1 MTDQYRVFLE
11 YFVPLLKS
19 LGGGTFCCWLWDNK
33 ALKYQNDMEDGNLV
47 SEQAGKLTE
56 KKGWG

>member
-11 YFVPLLKS
+11 YFFPLLKS
-19 LGGGTFCCWLWDNK
+19 LGGGTFCCWPWDNK
-33 ALKYQNDMEDGNLV
+33 PVKYQNDMEDSNLV

-56 KKGWG
+56 KKGLG